1 MGEFALIFQILGGLL
16 AIFFIFLTVMNT
28 KTWRWLHV
36 TALALVFVAVVALM
50 PIAAMTLATRF
61 NWAKAQGTLTKQLE
75 EREQAY
81 RDLVYGNPA
90 APDGGQDALIPLRN
104 AYSRA
109 IVDRGR
115 VLRHLQPTLNPADGT
130 VTLQLPAAAVP
141 AGEPMP
147 PAGGAP
153 PGAAPPAGGAPPG
166 ADVAPGAE
174 APAAGGAAKVGFKP
188 QDVVFAFA
196 EFSDPT
202 NTWQVPGYYAG
213 QFEVTAA
220 TEQTLTLR
228 RTLPAGPVVPAEV
241 QRPWTVYE
249 TLPVDMH
256 EAFAFAPETRRADL
270 EKLFPP
276 GNFNFAPE
284 AYNRMFM
291 QYLRDGMPAED
302 TDPPENVW
310 IKVEFVREHEIIVDA
325 EVALSPINDEL
336 FNQGQAQVPRLQR
349 GEPVK
354 FKAGDTAIFD
364 SQTANSLMDNG
375 FAKLGEGQA
384 RIFRRQL
391 HSYENAFATITRRI
405 QEIAAEITR
414 VERHLAEL
422 QAANEKALAQITL
435 QEAEKAMLLADVAKV
450 KHEGTEVGKYRETLQ
465 NKLAETRSELSRLY
479 KENLQL
485 GQELKAVSDRL
496 TDEIDRR
503 TREATASTP

>member
-1 MGEFALIFQILGGLL
+1 
-16 AIFFIFLTVMNT
+16 
-28 KTWRWLHV
+28 
-36 TALALVFVAVVALM
+36 
-50 PIAAMTLATRF
+50 
-61 NWAKAQGTLTKQLE
+61 
-75 EREQAY
+75 
-81 RDLVYGNPA
+81 
-90 APDGGQDALIPLRN
+90 
-104 AYSRA
+104 
-109 IVDRGR
+109 
-115 VLRHLQPTLNPADGT
+115 
-130 VTLQLPAAAVP
+130 
-141 AGEPMP
+141 
-147 PAGGAP
+147 
-153 PGAAPPAGGAPPG
+153 
-166 ADVAPGAE
+166 
-174 APAAGGAAKVGFKP
+174 
-188 QDVVFAFA
+188 
-196 EFSDPT
+196 
-202 NTWQVPGYYAG
+202 
-213 QFEVTAA
+213 
-220 TEQTLTLR
+220 
-228 RTLPAGPVVPAEV
+228 
-241 QRPWTVYE
+241 
-249 TLPVDMH
+249 MH
-256 EAFAFAPETRRADL
+256 EAFAFTPETRRQEL

-284 AYNRMFM
+284 AYNRMFI

-310 IKVEFVREHEIIVDA
+310 IKVEFLREHEIIVDA
-325 EVALSPINDEL
+325 EVALSPINEQL

-354 FKAGDTAIFD
+354 FKAGDTALFD
-364 SQTANSLMDNG
+364 SQTANSLMDNRI
-375 FAKLGEGQA
+375 AKLGEGQA

-391 HSYENAFATITRRI
+391 HSYENAFATITRRL

-503 TREATASTP
+503 TREATASAP